1 HPLRPPPPLS
11 TPFPSTTL
19 FRSRPVIRVTSATP
33 PPGPLLTFLL
43 EVDWGEGRLVRESS
57 GLLDAPETLAAPVQ
71 SVQAPAVAPA
81 NTIPRPEP
89 AAPATVPVPEPEVV
103 TEALPPPAVPE
114 PEAPQPAPAVEPAP
128 PAVAEAPA
136 EPMPAAAAADYRVQ
150 AGDALSEIAS
160 GLDRRGRTLDQT
172 MLALLRANPDA
183 FIGGN
188 INLVRQGA
196 VLRMPPAEELSRYSA
211 SEAAAMVRTQVAEWR
226 EARAARL

>member
-43 EVDWGEGRLVRESS
+43 EVDWGEGRLVREYSA
-57 GLLDAPETLAAPVQ
+57 LLDAPETLAAPVQ
-71 SVQAPAVAPA
+71 SVQAPVVAPA

-89 AAPATVPVPEPEVV
+89 AAPETATGTVPVPEPEVV
-103 TEALPPPAVPE
+103 TEPLPPAAIPE
-114 PEAPQPAPAVEPAP
+114 PPAPQPEPAVEPAP
-128 PAVAEAPA
+128 PARAEAPPA
-136 EPMPAAAAADYRVQ
+136 PEPAPPPAQAPDADYVVQ
-150 AGDALSEIAS
+150 AGDTLSEIAS
-160 GLDRRGRTLDQT
+160 GMNRRGRTLDQT
-172 MLALLRANPDA
+172 MLALLRANPEA

-196 VLRMPPAEELSRYSA
+196 VLRMPPAE
-211 SEAAAMVRTQVAEWR
+211 
-226 EARAARL
+226 